1 MATIRDVAKL
11 AGVGIGTVSRVIS
24 GNGSVSDK
32 TLSKVNDA
40 MTALKFIPNTSAQ
53 SLSSKRYNTIGLWG
67 TKSSG
72 EMSRATLTKIER
84 ELQPFGVSLITTDG
98 ERNSVNHPNAS
109 RLSIDNLINKG
120 CDGLII
126 WGADMPEF
134 DILQLEKEFPN
145 IVLLNNK
152 VDSISEKSFGFDH
165 YQAGYLAGQYLVDCG
180 HKEIAYISGW
190 FDTTDANERHNGFLD
205 ALKDNNVSIH
215 KNLMYRGDYTFKKG
229 FEGANYLFNQ
239 EPSFTALFCAND
251 QSAMS
256 AISALSSKGVRIPNE
271 VSILGYD
278 NMNISSYTNPPLT
291 TINVPVQ
298 QMAISAVRKLV
309 NLCYG
314 AALEVNYDFGIDL
327 IERQSVLKLNSD
339 QSKG

>member
-24 GNGSVSDK
+24 GKGSVSQK
-32 TLSKVNDA
+32 TLDKVSDA
-40 MTALKFIPNTSAQ
+40 MTALNFKPNTSAQ

-84 ELQPFGVSLITTDG
+84 ELQPFNISLITTDG
-98 ERNSVNHPNAS
+98 ERNTPNQPNAA
-109 RLSIDNLINKG
+109 RQSIDNLINKG

-126 WGADMPEF
+126 WGSDIQDY

-145 IVLLNNK
+145 IVLLNHK
-152 VDSISEKSFGFDH
+152 AETLVEKSFAFDH
-165 YQAGYLAGQYLVDCG
+165 YQAGYIAGKYIIDHG
-180 HKEIAYISGW
+180 HKDIAYITGW
-190 FDTTDANERHNGFLD
+190 FDTSDANERHNGFLD
-205 ALKDNNVSIH
+205 ALNDNNLSIH
-215 KNLMYRGDYTFKKG
+215 KNLIYRGDYTFKKG

-239 EPSFTALFCAND
+239 KESFTALFCAND

-256 AISALSSKGVRIPNE
+256 AISALSSRGVKIPE
-271 VSILGYD
+271 DISVLGYD
-278 NMNISSYTNPPLT
+278 NMNIASYTNPPLT
-291 TINVPVQ
+291 TINVPTQ
-298 QMAISAVRKLV
+298 KMAVSAVRKLI

-314 AALEVNYDFGIDL
+314 AELEVDYDFDIEL
-327 IERQSVLKLNSD
+327 IERKSVLNLISD
-339 QSKG
+339 